1 MRTIIRSIL
10 IIGGILMLALAAG
23 YFMQAAWATKLW
35 PWPDSRLSYIFIAAM
50 QAAIAAAMLWIGLSG
65 ELNGIAPGALNLV
78 VMMGGLASYLG
89 MTGQAMPN
97 LGQYALVCGLFALFN
112 LLLFLWSRKWGNRP
126 NAQPTPG
133 FVRISYVIFILV
145 LLAVGAALILKIP
158 NTFPWPLKPESS
170 VVFGWM
176 FVGDAFYFLYALLY
190 PGWPNARAQ
199 LWSFLAYDLVL
210 IGPFIGHFSNVKPES
225 RNSLIVYTAVLV
237 YSGLLAI
244 YYLFLHRTTRVGAD
258 R

>member
-1 MRTIIRSIL
+1 MRTVIRTIL
-10 IIGGILMLALAAG
+10 IIGGLLMLALAAG
-23 YFMQAAWATKLW
+23 YFMQQTWAKNLW

-50 QAAIAAAMLWIGLSG
+50 QAAIATAMLWIGLSG

-89 MTGQAMPN
+89 MSGQAMPQIN
-97 LGQYALVCGLFALFN
+97 QYAIGCGLFAFFN
-112 LLLFLWSRKWGNRP
+112 LLLFLWSRKLGNRS

-133 FVRISYVIFILV
+133 FVRASYGLFILV
-145 LLAVGAALILKIP
+145 LLAVGSALILKIP

-190 PGWPNARAQ
+190 PGWPNARTQ

-210 IGPFIGHFSNVKPES
+210 IGPFIAHFSDVKPEL
-225 RNSLIVYTAVLV
+225 RNSLIVYTAVLL

-244 YYLFLHRTTRVGAD
+244 YYLFLHRTTRLGAN

>member
-1 MRTIIRSIL
+1 
-10 IIGGILMLALAAG
+10 
-23 YFMQAAWATKLW
+23 
-35 PWPDSRLSYIFIAAM
+35 
-50 QAAIAAAMLWIGLSG
+50 
-65 ELNGIAPGALNLV
+65 
-78 VMMGGLASYLG
+78 
-89 MTGQAMPN
+89 
-97 LGQYALVCGLFALFN
+97 VCGLFALFN

-133 FVRISYVIFILV
+133 FVRVSYVIFILV